1 MIFNVVVDALLG
13 NWVSVEVEVEVERES
28 GTEGFGRDVQR
39 IAA

>member
-1 MIFNVVVDALLG
+1 MIFNVVIDALLG

-28 GTEGFGRDVQR
+28 GSVGFGRDVLW